1 MAVDFS
7 EKIQITNP
15 AGFYLGRFIVIT
27 GIIVLAVGLVTM
39 YTGDILLPALAWCAL
54 SIPALGIGAIL
65 IAVSETKI

>member
-15 AGFYLGRFIVIT
+15 TAFYLGRLIAIAGLVL
-27 GIIVLAVGLVTM
+27 LAVGLVTM
-39 YTGDILLPALAWCAL
+39 YTGDLLIPAMAWCAL

-65 IAVSETKI
+65 IAVSLTKI